1 MNPSTPDLT
10 AKSILF
16 AWELGANLGHI
27 KPMSALA
34 RALSLRGARATF
46 AVRDLTNV
54 RQIGKR
60 GEFSILQAPVWP
72 DHEHK
77 GHNPVFASY
86 ADVLTG
92 IGFADPNKLGA
103 VVDAW
108 EAVLDLVKPDIVVA
122 DHAPALQ
129 VALLGR
135 PQPLV
140 LVGTPF
146 TMPPLNLDRLPPI
159 RADQAPALPEAR
171 LLQSVKSVLTL
182 RGRQSPARLVD
193 VLKADERLTF
203 GLPELDPYRAYRQEP
218 VLLPPEPLPA
228 FVAPPLKPRL
238 FVYAGAEVPHLE
250 KIIQVLVTMDIDV
263 VAYLRGDVGPLPHF
277 LKHRGHE
284 VFDTPPPLN
293 EILPRVSHVLSQGGA
308 FTCQAALA
316 AGRPH
321 LIMPLHNETELNLMN
336 SGALGVA
343 RRMDPPKNEKEEK
356 AMIKKIDAFLT
367 DAQMMQNA
375 RQWAMTLQTRQQ
387 PDGLGAAVAAVERCL
402 TRDQMRSSRLRSAAA
417 AAQPS

>member
-1 MNPSTPDLT
+1 MNETSDLT

-27 KPMSALA
+27 KPMAALA
-34 RALSLRGARATF
+34 RALAARGARATF
-46 AVRDLTNV
+46 AVRDLANI

-60 GEFSILQAPVWP
+60 GEFTILQAPVWP
-72 DHEHK
+72 DHSHG
-77 GHNPVFASY
+77 GHNPTFASY

-92 IGFADPNKLGA
+92 IGFADQNKLGA

-108 EAVLDLVKPDIVVA
+108 DSVLTLIKPDLVVA

-129 VALLGR
+129 VAMLGKS
-135 PQPLV
+135 QPLV
-140 LVGTPF
+140 TVGTPF

-159 RADQAPALPEAR
+159 RADQSPALPEAR
-171 LLQSVKSVLTL
+171 LLQSVKSVLAV
-182 RGRQSPARLVD
+182 RGQQSPARLVD
-193 VLKADERLTF
+193 VLQADERLIF

-218 VLLPPEPLPA
+218 VLLPPEPLPV
-228 FVAPPLKPRL
+228 FVAPPLKPVL

-250 KIIQVLVTMDIDV
+250 RLVQALVTMDIDV

-308 FTCQAALA
+308 FTCQAAIA

-336 SGALGVA
+336 AGTLGAA
-343 RRMDPPKNEKEEK
+343 RRMDPAKNEKEEK
-356 AMIKKIDAFLT
+356 AMIKKIEAFLT
-367 DAQMMQNA
+367 DPQMMHNA
-375 RQWAMTLQTRQQ
+375 RQWAMTLQTRPQS
-387 PDGLGAAVAAVERCL
+387 DGLSAAVAAVERCL
-402 TRDQMRSSRLRSAAA
+402 ARDQMRSSRLRSAAA

>member
-1 MNPSTPDLT
+1 MNQATPDLT

-34 RALSLRGARATF
+34 RALAARGARPTF
-46 AVRDLTNV
+46 AVCDLTNV

-60 GEFSILQAPVWP
+60 GEFTILQAPVWP
-72 DHEHK
+72 EHEHR
-77 GHNPVFASY
+77 GHNPAFASY

-92 IGFADPNKLGA
+92 IGFADQNKLAA

-108 EAVLDLVKPDIVVA
+108 DAMLALVNPDVVVA

-129 VALLGR
+129 VAMLGK

-140 LVGTPF
+140 AVGTPF

-171 LLQSVKSVLTL
+171 LHQSVKAVLAT
-182 RGRQSPARLVD
+182 RGLQAPARLVD
-193 VLKADERLTF
+193 ILQADERLIF
-203 GLPELDPYRAYRQEP
+203 GLPEFDPYRAYRAEP
-218 VLLPPEPLPA
+218 VLAPPEPLPH
-228 FVAPPLKPRL
+228 FVEPPVKPRL
-238 FVYAGAEVPHLE
+238 FVYAGSEVPHLE
-250 KIIQVLVTMDIDV
+250 KLVQALVTMDVDV
-263 VAYLRGDVGPLPHF
+263 TAYLRGDVGPLPHF
-277 LKHRGHE
+277 LRHRGHQ
-284 VFDTPPPLN
+284 VFDTPPPLD

-308 FTCQAALA
+308 FTCHAALA

-321 LIMPLHNETELNLMN
+321 LIMPLHNETELNLMHA
-336 SGALGVA
+336 GALGVA
-343 RRMDPPKNEKEEK
+343 RRLDPSKDEK
-356 AMIKKIDAFLT
+356 AMVGKIATFLADT
-367 DAQMMQNA
+367 QLIHRA
-375 RQWAMTLQTRQQ
+375 RHWALTLQARTQTS
-387 PDGLGAAVAAVERCL
+387 GLDAAVAAVERSL
-402 TRDQMRSSRLRSAAA
+402 MHGQMRNSRLRSAAA